1 MTTVFVTG
9 GSGFVGGRLITR
21 LVADGHTVRAL
32 ARSDSAAARV
42 SELGATAVRGDLG
55 DVTGLRTAAAGAELA
70 FHAAARTTRDG
81 DRARFWADNVDGT
94 ANVVRAARDAGVR
107 RLVHVGTEAALMAGR
122 PLVDVDETV
131 PVRPDSRAWYAA
143 SKAAAE
149 RVVLAANDET
159 LQTVVLRPRF
169 VWGAGDTTV
178 LPELV
183 AMVSSG
189 RFAWVG
195 GGRHLTDTTHV
206 DNAVEGL
213 VLAARRGVPGEA
225 YFVTDGDPVVFR
237 DFVTDLLATQA
248 VTAPTRTLP
257 AFLARMAAGAG
268 EAIWRGLRRNGAPP
282 LDYMSLWLSSQECTI
297 NIAKARAELGY
308 RPPRTRSDGLAELR
322 AAAGSVAGS

>member
-1 MTTVFVTG
+1 M
-9 GSGFVGGRLITR
+9 GGRLIKR

-42 SELGATAVRGDLG
+42 AELGAVAVTGDLT
-55 DVTGLRTAAAGAELA
+55 DVDGLRAAAAGAELA

-94 ANVVRAARDAGVR
+94 ANVVRAAREAGVR
-107 RLVHVGTEAALMAGR
+107 RLVHVGTEAALMVGR
-122 PLVDVDETV
+122 PLVDVDETA

-149 RVVLAANDET
+149 QQVLAANSDS

-183 AMVSSG
+183 AMVNSG
-189 RFAWVG
+189 RFAWIG
-195 GGRHLTDTTHV
+195 GGRHLTDTTHI

-213 VLAARRGVPGEA
+213 VLAAERGVPGNA
-225 YFVTDGDPVVFR
+225 YFVTDGTPVVFR

-248 VTAPTRTLP
+248 VTAPTRSLPTPLAKLATTTAETL
-257 AFLARMAAGAG
+257 
-268 EAIWRGLRRNGAPP
+268 WRGLRLKGAPP

-297 NIAKARAELGY
+297 DTDKARTELGY
-308 RPPRTRSDGLAELR
+308 TPVRTRVDGLAELR
-322 AAAGSVAGS
+322 AAVGAVES

>member
-1 MTTVFVTG
+1 MTEVFVTG
-9 GSGFVGGRLITR
+9 GSGFVGGRLIAR

-32 ARSDSAAARV
+32 ARSESAAGRV
-42 SELGATAVRGDLG
+42 SQLGAVAVRGDLT
-55 DVTGLRTAAAGAELA
+55 DVASLRAAAAGAELA

-94 ANVVRAARDAGVR
+94 ANVVRAVREAGVR

-122 PLVDVDETV
+122 PLVNVDETA
-131 PVRPDSRAWYAA
+131 PLRPDSRAWYAA

-149 RVVLAANDET
+149 QLVRTANSDS

-169 VWGAGDTTV
+169 VWGPGDATV

-183 AMVSSG
+183 AMVKSG

-195 GGRHLTDTTHV
+195 GGRHLTDTTHI

-213 VLAARRGVPGEA
+213 VLAAQRGVPGEA
-225 YFVTDGDPVVFR
+225 YFVTDGKPVVFR
-237 DFVTDLLATQA
+237 DFVTELLATQG
-248 VTAPTRTLP
+248 VSAPTRSLP
-257 AFLARMAAGAG
+257 APLAKAAAGAG
-268 EAIWRGLRRNGAPP
+268 ETIWRGLRLKGAPP

-297 NIAKARAELGY
+297 DIAKARTELGY
-308 RPPRTRSDGLAELR
+308 TPVRTRADGLVEL
-322 AAAGSVAGS
+322 APQG